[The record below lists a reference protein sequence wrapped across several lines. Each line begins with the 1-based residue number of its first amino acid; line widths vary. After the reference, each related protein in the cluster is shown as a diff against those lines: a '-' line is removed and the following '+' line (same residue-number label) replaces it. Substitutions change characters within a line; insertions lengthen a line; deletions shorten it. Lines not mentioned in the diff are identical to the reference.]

1 MKKQTRKPPRT
12 NWDRYFQAQMNDPEL
27 RRLVEEELKAL
38 RVGSAI
44 ARLRVRCRLSQAELA
59 NRAGM
64 SPPNLSRI
72 ERSPGQNLTLG
83 TLVRLA
89 RAMDR
94 DVAIRFG
101 RRRDVAAVAR

>member
-1 MKKQTRKPPRT
+1 MKQARKRPT
-12 NWDRYFQAQMNDPEL
+12 NWDRYFQAQMQDPEV
-27 RRLVEEELKAL
+27 RRLVEEEIKTL
-38 RVGSAI
+38 RVGAEI

-59 NRAGM
+59 SRAGM

-94 DVAIRFG
+94 DVAIRFEPH
-101 RRRDVAAVAR
+101 RRVTVAKR